1 MAGRDVWGV
10 SVTEAVSYVLIF
22 GGYVAMRLRAP
33 WYVAIGLPMIGA
45 AGIIVG
51 MELRRRR
58 RD

>member
-1 MAGRDVWGV
+1 
-10 SVTEAVSYVLIF
+10 VTEAVSYVLIF